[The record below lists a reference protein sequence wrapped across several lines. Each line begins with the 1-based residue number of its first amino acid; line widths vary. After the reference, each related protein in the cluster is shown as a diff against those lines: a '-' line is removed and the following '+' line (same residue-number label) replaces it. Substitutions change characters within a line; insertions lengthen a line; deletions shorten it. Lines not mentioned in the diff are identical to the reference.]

1 MGTIWGPRKP
11 QGAPGA
17 RNAKVANSS
26 VIEKY
31 NFGDRDPKPDLKN
44 CSKSPRELQEPEMLR
59 LLIAV

>member
-17 RNAKVANSS
+17 RNVEVANSS

-31 NFGDRDPKPDLKN
+31 NFGDRDPKPDLQN
-44 CSKSPRELQEPEMLR
+44 SSKTKRELQEPEMFR
-59 LLIAV
+59 LLAGV